1 MEYRN
6 KKTGFSFFSEC
17 KISGEDWEVV
27 TAKKEE
33 KEVLQEEI
41 PVEPTVVPEK
51 NYPEEKVDA
60 SSDVPTGNSDFD
72 SITKKDI
79 IQELDSMGIEYNPKA
94 KKQELFDLMMGK

>member
-6 KKTGFSFFSEC
+6 KKTGIVIDIQS
-17 KISGEDWEVV
+17 KLSGENWELV
-27 TAKKEE
+27 TAKKEV

-41 PVEPTVVPEK
+41 HVEPALVSQAVSEQTNEPDSGE
-51 NYPEEKVDA
+51 
-60 SSDVPTGNSDFD
+60 PTGNSDFD

-79 IQELDSMGIEYNPKA
+79 IQELDSMGIDYNPKA

>member
-1 MEYRN
+1 MRYVN
-6 KKTGFSFFSEC
+6 KKTGAVIDSKFS
-17 KISGEDWEVV
+17 ISGENWVV
-27 TAKKEE
+27 EEAK

-41 PVEPTVVPEK
+41 PVEPTFVPEK
-51 NYPEEKVDA
+51 NSSEEKVDT

-79 IQELDSMGIEYNPKA
+79 IQELDSMGMEYNPKA

>member
-1 MEYRN
+1 MEYLN
-6 KKTGFSFFSEC
+6 KKTGFKFDSKF
-17 KISGEDWEVV
+17 KISGGDWELV
-27 TAKKEE
+27 TAKTEE

-41 PVEPTVVPEK
+41 PVEPTFVPEK
-51 NYPEEKVDA
+51 KSSEEKVDT
-60 SSDVPTGNSDFD
+60 SSEVPTGNSDFD